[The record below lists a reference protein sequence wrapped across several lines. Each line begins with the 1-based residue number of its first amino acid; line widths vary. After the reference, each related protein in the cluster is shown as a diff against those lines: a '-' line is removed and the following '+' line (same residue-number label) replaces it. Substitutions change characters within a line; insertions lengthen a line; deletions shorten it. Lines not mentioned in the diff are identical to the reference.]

1 MKKLNIIFIS
11 LLTMACIALSCND
24 DPVESKDIQKIDP
37 VGQLEVYKTNREK
50 EILVKFVRTSYVKDT
65 QIEIAYRN
73 MGAEETGEWTAIM
86 LNGDNYKYG
95 GNYLLQVPAEGTYEV
110 AITLIGANELR
121 SESKSQIASTFEY
134 VKTSMFDCAHSMM
147 TYVIKYY
154 YHKGPRTCWQTYYP
168 KEQGYWDGDAVVWGQ
183 GGGLSA
189 FVALREASVDTEQE
203 EYYRSLEDD
212 MFNGIQHFWVTD
224 HGRTAYSVYPDSG
237 NDRFYDDNVWIGLDM
252 AKWYAISKNIR
263 YLNQAKAVWNYLSQY
278 LWRRSSLERTE

>member
-168 KEQGYWDGDAVVWGQ
+168 KEQGYWDGDAVVWG
-183 GGGLSA
+183 A
-189 FVALREASVDTEQE
+189 R
-203 EYYRSLEDD
+203 
-212 MFNGIQHFWVTD
+212 
-224 HGRTAYSVYPDSG
+224 GR
-237 NDRFYDDNVWIGLDM
+237 I
-252 AKWYAISKNIR
+252 IR
-263 YLNQAKAVWNYLSQY
+263 ICC
-278 LWRRSSLERTE
+278 LERSIRRHGTGRILSFFRR

>member
-1 MKKLNIIFIS
+1 MKRLNIIFIS
-11 LLTMACIALSCND
+11 LLAMVCTVLSCSD
-24 DPVESKDIQKIDP
+24 DSVEDKDIQKIDP
-37 VGQLEVYKTNREK
+37 VGQLEVYKTSREK
-50 EILVKFVRTSYVKDT
+50 EILVKFIRTNYVKDI

-73 MGAEETGEWTAIM
+73 TESGENGEWTTIV

-121 SESKSQIASTFEY
+121 SESKSQLASTFEY
-134 VKTSMFDCAHSMM
+134 VKTSMFDCARSMM
-147 TYVIKYY
+147 TCVIKYY

-212 MFNGIQHFWVTD
+212 MFKGIQHFWVTD
-224 HGRTAYSVYPDSG
+224 HGRTAYSVYPDS
-237 NDRFYDDNVWIGLDM
+237 
-252 AKWYAISKNIR
+252 
-263 YLNQAKAVWNYLSQY
+263 
-278 LWRRSSLERTE
+278 

>member
-95 GNYLLQVPAEGTYEV
+95 GNYLLQSP
-110 AITLIGANELR
+110 
-121 SESKSQIASTFEY
+121 
-134 VKTSMFDCAHSMM
+134 
-147 TYVIKYY
+147 
-154 YHKGPRTCWQTYYP
+154 
-168 KEQGYWDGDAVVWGQ
+168 
-183 GGGLSA
+183 
-189 FVALREASVDTEQE
+189 
-203 EYYRSLEDD
+203 
-212 MFNGIQHFWVTD
+212 
-224 HGRTAYSVYPDSG
+224 
-237 NDRFYDDNVWIGLDM
+237 
-252 AKWYAISKNIR
+252 
-263 YLNQAKAVWNYLSQY
+263 
-278 LWRRSSLERTE
+278 